1 MATKK
6 VTKAEQHEPTKA
18 FDWQLYAEEL
28 EKECERV
35 KRTLAQTQDYVNDIQ
50 DRNFR
55 LEKAVTALTTA
66 LYYINGGADN
76 E

>member
-35 KRTLAQTQDYVNDIQ
+35 KRTLAQTQDYVND
-50 DRNFR
+50 
-55 LEKAVTALTTA
+55 LENSTYALRQA
-66 LYYINGGADN
+66 IKSLINAMHYIEKGD